1 MKRTF
6 TKTTELRS
14 DRGSVCAHVAQ
25 APDLHT
31 QLEDLF
37 DEVWRDE
44 ADWTMNDRIDL
55 SLRSKGRQS
64 G

>member
-1 MKRTF
+1 MKGAFNRA
-6 TKTTELRS
+6 TELRS
-14 DRGSVCAHVAQ
+14 DRASVCALVAEG
-25 APDLHT
+25 PDLHT

-55 SLRSKGRQS
+55 ALRPS
-64 G
+64 GMRSR